1 MPLGSIHPLHSHSVS
16 HHFLPLHIALKGPPC
31 DICSVLP
38 TPPPS
43 PDIQTFSLF
52 LTCNQKPPAPSTL
65 YKQLRLFFFFP
76 FSFLFFLSFL
86 MTIWD
91 GYCRPY
97 LTTYPPI
104 SHTQTSSTKTH
115 HSSTSYLSALR
126 SAGFYISHRTIFSR
140 LQERN
145 GTERSPEKKKGRRV
159 VMLRVSEG
167 GWEAV
172 AG

>member
-31 DICSVLP
+31 IICSVLP

-52 LTCNQKPPAPSTL
+52 LTCNRKPLQATSAF
-65 YKQLRLFFFFP
+65 LFLSFLFP
-76 FSFLFFLSFL
+76 FSFLFFPSFL
-86 MTIWD
+86 MTVWD
-91 GYCRPY
+91 RYCRPH
-97 LTTYPPI
+97 LTMYPPI
-104 SHTQTSSTKTH
+104 SHTNIFNKTD

-126 SAGFYISHRTIFSR
+126 SAGSYISHNLLPAPRT
-140 LQERN
+140 ERN
-145 GTERSPEKKKGRRV
+145 GVRRKG
-159 VMLRVSEG
+159 EG
-167 GWEAV
+167 RGAESKRGREIV